1 MALTIEGATQG
12 FDANN
17 VQDYIND
24 LNIAVVDAAK
34 SSLDNQMDTLRT
46 AVDTVWVGKSAENFK
61 KNMETDVEA
70 IKDALDEAKDAL
82 LSELYDIVD
91 KLGEMD
97 EGLVQLR

>member
-17 VQDYIND
+17 VQALISD
-24 LNIAVVDAAK
+24 LNAKVVDVATN
-34 SSLDNQMDTLRT
+34 SLRGNLDVLRT
-46 AVDTVWVGKSAENFK
+46 ATDEVWVGQSAENFK
-61 KNMETDVEA
+61 KNVETDVES
-70 IKDALDEAKDAL
+70 IVSALEEAKEAL

-97 EGLVQLR
+97 ENLVQLR